1 MSCSERSIMLYDHP
15 NGEQYLNTT
24 EADNSYVIHFRV
36 TQHGTFIFIRPN
48 NLSRG
53 ASSYVALSRN
63 TTRFPTGIST
73 LIFPTERRSAQC
85 WDTSSAGADLG
96 RPSRRIRVLSCRLCA
111 GEYPVYSLG
120 RHTETRDSPV
130 WSTSLCPWCM
140 PYADLGHTGIQY
152 SIPIINASR
161 ATSIS

>member
-1 MSCSERSIMLYDHP
+1 MLYDHP

-63 TTRFPTGIST
+63 TTRFPSGIST
-73 LIFPTERRSAQC
+73 LIFQLNV
-85 WDTSSAGADLG
+85 G
-96 RPSRRIRVLSCRLCA
+96 VLSVETPHLPGLISEDRHEESVFSVA
-111 GEYPVYSLG
+111 GFVLVS
-120 RHTETRDSPV
+120 
-130 WSTSLCPWCM
+130 
-140 PYADLGHTGIQY
+140 IQF
-152 SIPIINASR
+152 IA
-161 ATSIS
+161 